1 MKKVIITCGLISGAI
16 VAALMAINMMLCTS
30 SFDFERSEVLGYASI
45 ILAFSLIFVGIKI
58 FRDKHNGGIISFG
71 KAFKIGLFISLIA
84 TAVHVGVWAIEYH
97 TLYPD
102 FMEQYASHMI
112 DKMKT
117 SGASQATIDSSIKEM
132 AVWGERYKN
141 PIFFILMTAME
152 TMPAGLIISLIS
164 ALILKRGN
172 RSAGTAAA

>member
-16 VAALMAINMMLCTS
+16 VSGLMAINMIICTGS
-30 SFDFERSEVLGYASI
+30 LDFERSEVLGYASI
-45 ILAFSLIFVGIKI
+45 ILAFSLIFVGVKI
-58 FRDKHNGGIISFG
+58 FRDKYNGGLISFG
-71 KAFKIGLFISLIA
+71 KAFKIGLFITLIA
-84 TAVHVGVWAIEYH
+84 TAIHVGVWAIEYH

-102 FMEQYASHMI
+102 FMEQYSAHII
-112 DKMKT
+112 DKLKA
-117 SGASQATIDSSIKEM
+117 SGASQPRIDASVKEM

-152 TMPAGLIISLIS
+152 TLPAGLIISLIT

-172 RSAGTAAA
+172 RRDAVVAA